1 MESIRVLIADDHA
14 LFRDGLRALLASI
27 PDIEVVGE
35 AASGKEA
42 LRLAVEHQ
50 PDIILM
56 DIQMPDL
63 NGIEATRQILRT
75 SPHIGIIVLTMF
87 QDDDTVFAAMRVGAR
102 GYVLKGADQGVLLRA
117 VRAVAN
123 GESLFSPEIAAR
135 LMQFF
140 VNLAPAARSELF
152 PELTERERE
161 ILSYIAD
168 GQTNAE
174 IAAKLVISMK
184 TVRNHV
190 SNIFSKLQVADRTQA
205 AIRAR
210 EAGLGS
216 GVSSTVSDSIRRGE

>member
-1 MESIRVLIADDHA
+1 MESIRVLIADDHT

-27 PDIEVVGE
+27 TDIEVVGE

-50 PDIILM
+50 PDVILM
-56 DIQMPDL
+56 DIQMSDV
-63 NGIEATRQILRT
+63 NGIEATRQILRA

-87 QDDDTVFAAMRVGAR
+87 QDDDTVFAVMRAGAR
-102 GYVLKGADQGVLLRA
+102 GYVLKGADQAVLLRA

-140 VNLAPAARSELF
+140 ANLQPASRPELF
-152 PELTERERE
+152 TELTDRERE
-161 ILSYIAD
+161 ILNFIAD

-174 IAAKLVISMK
+174 IAERLVISMK

-190 SNIFSKLQVADRTQA
+190 SNIFSKLQVADRAQA

-210 EAGLGS
+210 EAGLG
-216 GVSSTVSDSIRRGE
+216 GASTRMTNSDFID

>member
-1 MESIRVLIADDHA
+1 MESIRVLIADDHT

-27 PDIEVVGE
+27 SDIEVVGE
-35 AASGKEA
+35 AANGREA
-42 LRLAVEHQ
+42 LMLAVEHQ
-50 PDIILM
+50 PDVILM
-56 DIQMPDL
+56 DIQMSDL

-75 SPHIGIIVLTMF
+75 SPHVGIIVLTMF

-102 GYVLKGADQGVLLRA
+102 GYVLKGADQSVLLRA

-140 VNLAPAARSELF
+140 ASLEPAPRSELF

-168 GQTNAE
+168 GQTNAD
-174 IAAKLVISMK
+174 IAEKLVISMK

-190 SNIFSKLQVADRTQA
+190 SNIFSKLQVADRAQA

-210 EAGLGS
+210 EAGLGGSTISTADS
-216 GVSSTVSDSIRRGE
+216 GLRGE